1 MNYVTLKKIYEGLP
15 YIFKAP
21 FSGVLRNKLIK
32 NKIFVEHFNTLQSA
46 DSWSDEKLTAE
57 QFNRFKDTLIHA
69 YEHTRYY
76 RELFDASNFDPYSVT
91 SFTDIKKIPVLT
103 KRILQERFSDLVADD
118 AGEGYLVTTG
128 GTSGE
133 PTKVMMS
140 NDAYYIEW
148 AFVYDFWSKYGYD
161 IKSSKLATFRGIKL
175 GEKLYEIN
183 PMYREIRLN
192 VFLMGKGNIDRYVKA
207 MKNYGVDFIFGYP
220 SAIYNFCKLTQ
231 EAGIQME
238 GMFKSALLISENLYP
253 FQEEKI
259 TEVLKCPIGMF
270 YGHSERAVFA
280 GRFDGGYSFNRL
292 YGYTE
297 LSEKGEPIVTGF
309 INRKTPLIRYL
320 VDDHVTRQGAA
331 FAIEGHRDCEVLFG
345 LDGEEISAA
354 AINFHDKTFDNIL
367 AYQFIQNEIGK
378 CMLCIVPNERFQISD
393 VAEIEKSVSGKFGHA
408 LECKVKV
415 VDKVQLTDRGKFKMI
430 LQAPDLLEGIRKSS
444 IVQ

>member
-1 MNYVTLKKIYEGLP
+1 MNYATLKKIYEGLP
-15 YIFKAP
+15 YAIKAP
-21 FSGVLRNKLIK
+21 FSRVLRNKLIE
-32 NKIFVEHFNTLQSA
+32 NRIFVEHYKVLQAA
-46 DSWSDEKLTAE
+46 DSWNDEKLTRE
-57 QFNRFKDTLIHA
+57 QFNRLRDTLIHA
-69 YEHTRYY
+69 FEHTKYY
-76 RELFDASNFDPYSVT
+76 RELFESSGFDPYSVE
-91 SFTDIKKIPVLT
+91 SFEDIGKIPVLT
-103 KRILQERFSDLVADD
+103 KKILQERFSDLIADD

-183 PMYREIRLN
+183 PMYKEIRMN
-192 VFLMGKGNIDRYVKA
+192 VFLMGRGNIVKYVKA
-207 MKNYGVDFIFGYP
+207 MKRYGVDFIFGYP

-231 EAGIQME
+231 EVGIQTE
-238 GMFKSALLISENLYP
+238 GMFKAALLVSENLYP
-253 FQEEKI
+253 FQEKKI
-259 TEVLKCPIGMF
+259 KEVLKCPIGMF

-280 GRFDGGYSFNRL
+280 GRFDDGYSFNQL

-320 VDDHVTRQGAA
+320 VDDHVTRQGDT
-331 FAIEGHRDCEVLFG
+331 FSIEGHHDCEVLYG
-345 LDGEEISAA
+345 RDGEEISAA

-367 AYQFIQNEIGK
+367 AYQFIQNEMGK
-378 CMLCIVPNERFQISD
+378 CTLCIVPNERFQNSD
-393 VAEIEKSVSGKFGHA
+393 VTEIERSVSGKFGHA
-408 LECKVKV
+408 LECKAKI
-415 VDKVQLTDRGKFKMI
+415 VDTVQLTDRGKFKMI
-430 LQAPDLLEGIRKSS
+430 IQAPGFLESIRKVSV
-444 IVQ
+444 VQ